1 MIEYI
6 IWGVPKGKMDE
17 EPLVTGLKTKEKAK
31 EIMAMFK
38 NETDETK
45 PWYGVSK
52 IRLHVLDLNEVPDFM
67 GAIN

>member
-6 IWGVPKGKMDE
+6 IWGVPPGKIDE
-17 EPLVTGLKTKEKAK
+17 EPLVTKSKTKEEAEK
-31 EIMAMFK
+31 IMAMFN

-52 IRLHVLDLNEVPDFM
+52 VRLHILDLNEVPDFT

>member
-6 IWGVPKGKMDE
+6 VWGIPSGKEHE
-17 EPLVTGLKTKEKAK
+17 EPLVTGLKTKAKAT
-31 EIMAMFK
+31 EIMAMFR

-52 IRLHVLDLNEVPDFM
+52 VRLHALDLNEVPDFA
-67 GAIN
+67 GAVN

>member
-6 IWGVPKGKMDE
+6 IWGIPSGKAHE
-17 EPLVTGLKTKEKAK
+17 EPLVTGLKTKAKAT
-31 EIMAMFK
+31 EIMAMFR

-52 IRLHVLDLNEVPDFM
+52 VRLHILDLNEVPDFT